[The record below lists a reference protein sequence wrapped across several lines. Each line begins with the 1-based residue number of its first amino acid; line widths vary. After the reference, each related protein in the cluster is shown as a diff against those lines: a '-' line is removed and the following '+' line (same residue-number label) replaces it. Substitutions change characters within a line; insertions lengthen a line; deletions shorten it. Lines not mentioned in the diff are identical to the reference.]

1 MDNHWTSKWR
11 LQPVRRCCKGS
22 QLARVVPALRN
33 NKMKITKLELRN
45 IIKEELEAV
54 LNEADPM
61 ARMYGGQKPQAP
73 AKSPAAPAAAAPQ
86 KEYPPECAEVRA
98 EAKKIRDS
106 ADDEMRMDY
115 TGAGYGMQAQAMAD
129 KLIADLVKKHP
140 KCFGK

>member
-54 LNEADPM
+54 LNEVDPM
-61 ARMYGGQKPQAP
+61 ARMYGKQQPQAA
-73 AKSPAAPAAAAPQ
+73 AKSPAAPAAAASQ
-86 KEYPPECAEVRA
+86 KEYPPECAQVRA
-98 EAKKIRDS
+98 EAQKIRQS
-106 ADDEMRMDY
+106 ADDEERMDY
-115 TGAGYGMQAQAMAD
+115 TGAGYGAQAQAMAD
-129 KLIADLVKKHP
+129 KEIAALAQKHP